1 MNNNYNV
8 IGTLSNPIIFEEVF
22 KEPRF
27 CASFLN
33 ATELFNLEADKITIT
48 TTKFNK
54 GLKIKSTN
62 MDVTIKVEN
71 DMLVN
76 MEMQNAK
83 TKYDMM
89 VRLYYYLAELI
100 TYSQVKGSEYD
111 KTYSAVVAIL
121 NYNMFNDKKYIREF
135 KFRDEYGNEIE
146 YGRIIIIELPKRNA
160 CDKIELKKWLDIF
173 NERNLNSIKEGCG
186 VMSDVAKKI
195 VALNA
200 DDEMFEFLMSQE
212 KQDRDYAS
220 QLKAEKEEARAEGL
234 AEGRAE
240 GIAQGLAEGRAEG
253 HAEGHAKGK
262 AEGLAE
268 GKLDMAKKM
277 KLQGISIDV
286 ISNITELPY
295 EEIEKL

>member
-1 MNNNYNV
+1 M
-8 IGTLSNPIIFEEVF
+8 T
-22 KEPRF
+22 KEK
-27 CASFLN
+27 
-33 ATELFNLEADKITIT
+33 TAD
-48 TTKFNK
+48 FVD
-54 GLKIKSTN
+54 S
-62 MDVTIKVEN
+62 
-71 DMLVN
+71 
-76 MEMQNAK
+76 
-83 TKYDMM
+83 
-89 VRLYYYLAELI
+89 LYI
-100 TYSQVKGSEYD
+100 
-111 KTYSAVVAIL
+111 
-121 NYNMFNDKKYIREF
+121 
-135 KFRDEYGNEIE
+135 
-146 YGRIIIIELPKRNA
+146 RIIIIELPKRKA

-253 HAEGHAKGK
+253 I

-268 GKLDMAKKM
+268 GKISMAKKM
-277 KLQGISIDV
+277 KADGVDINTI
-286 ISNITELPY
+286 IKYTELTN
-295 EEIEKL
+295 EEIERL